1 MQKKIQIKYIE
12 IRPIYNI
19 LKKYIGTNDI
29 NLTCY
34 ANFEQFSDHEFPIEK
49 IKELIGKHFDVDIA
63 DDVVKVLWLNAN
75 VNYKRNYNKVEEAY
89 EHWET
94 EYCTDDI
101 DWDNIEKEVL
111 ELYLLINKNK
121 SNSAQ
126 PISIK
131 IGKVKKITLKNT
143 LGWFTHFLNNHCFA
157 KIDPPINSVENAL
170 KRLKEHNNSSVG
182 AKVKD
187 KIKNAMK
194 LLIVPLAKLKS
205 MCEKYDLKATKNA
218 KYSIYE
224 TLFNELIE
232 NVDVRLV
239 VFAPK
244 ESVLRRDYPFTKF
257 PNELKNEMLK
267 HVEKLEIQKQFMKLY
282 GKFFEKTEDL
292 SL

>member
-1 MQKKIQIKYIE
+1 MQKKTRIKYIE

-19 LKKYIGTNDI
+19 LKEYIGTNDI
-29 NLTCY
+29 NLTYY
-34 ANFEQFSDHEFPIEK
+34 ANFEQFSDHEFPLIEHISIEK

-89 EHWET
+89 EHWVT

-101 DWDNIEKEVL
+101 DWVNIEKEVL

-131 IGKVKKITLKNT
+131 IGKVKKITLENT

-187 KIKNAMK
+187 KIKNAMVYG
-194 LLIVPLAKLKS
+194 IANLAHDYNLV
-205 MCEKYDLKATKNA
+205 T
-218 KYSIYE
+218 
-224 TLFNELIE
+224 E
-232 NVDVRLV
+232 N
-239 VFAPK
+239 APK
-244 ESVLRRDYPFTKF
+244 NLCEFIREYL
-257 PNELKNEMLK
+257 EEMEI
-267 HVEKLEIQKQFMKLY
+267 VEKTDTITDTEWIKAQIRNLSTPSKSPRTLDTPELE
-282 GKFFEKTEDL
+282 TC
-292 SL
+292 SLESLEESDKSRKNIDFLTKE

>member
-1 MQKKIQIKYIE
+1 MSRGRNDKQARRVLTEQMDAVE
-12 IRPIYNI
+12 SELRR
-19 LKKYIGTNDI
+19 KKYEQERDAYKSSEKGLMEAKIRGLAQKATFAEDE
-29 NLTCY
+29 
-34 ANFEQFSDHEFPIEK
+34 ANK
-49 IKELIGKHFDVDIA
+49 IL
-63 DDVVKVLWLNAN
+63 LNATLELKN
-75 VNYKRNYNKVEEAY
+75 
-89 EHWET
+89 
-94 EYCTDDI
+94 
-101 DWDNIEKEVL
+101 NIAKSLIELLGLDKNSKKEVST
-111 ELYLLINKNK
+111 E
-121 SNSAQ
+121 
-126 PISIK
+126 
-131 IGKVKKITLKNT
+131 
-143 LGWFTHFLNNHCFA
+143 
-157 KIDPPINSVENAL
+157 E
-170 KRLKEHNNSSVG
+170 
-182 AKVKD
+182 
-187 KIKNAMK
+187 IKNAMK